1 MTLELGRIASGA
13 TVAILLAMLA
23 GCGGNDH
30 ASVKQWMDE
39 SSKDLKGRVPPLP
52 QLKTFPVVAYDAGA
66 LIDPFRPAKIEAAK
80 GGGGGAKPDLNRRR
94 EPLESYPLE
103 SLRMVGI
110 MTMKG
115 KPIAIVNADKTLY
128 QVGVG
133 NYMGQNFGVI
143 TNVSESAITLKELIE
158 DTNGD
163 WVERVNTLQL
173 QEQEAKK

>member
-1 MTLELGRIASGA
+1 MKIAPSRAISGV
-13 TVAILLAMLA
+13 TVALALA
-23 GCGGNDH
+23 VLSGCGGGDH
-30 ASVKQWMDE
+30 AGVRQWMEE

-52 QLKTFPVVAYDAGA
+52 QLQTFPVVAYDAGA

-110 MTMKG
+110 LSMKG
-115 KPIAIVNADKTLY
+115 KPMAIISADKTLY

-143 TNVSESAITLKELIE
+143 TNVSESEITLKELIE

-173 QEQEAKK
+173 QEATK